1 MDGSGLGFR
10 YITGFLDLDHGL
22 EPEYPPVGCDD
33 IPWVD
38 LVVQLTHVLVYSV
51 DQQDDI
57 RKPCA
62 AFAGPRYSRF
72 SATYA
77 AFVGIGSPRSIRG
90 SPRSNRGIFL
100 TPTSREYKKGCPG
113 LRLFACECN
122 FRTYGLSGVV
132 VRYDEHMADVH
143 MGLG

>member
-1 MDGSGLGFR
+1 MCLCA
-10 YITGFLDLDHGL
+10 Y
-22 EPEYPPVGCDD
+22 V
-33 IPWVD
+33 
-38 LVVQLTHVLVYSV
+38 SV
-51 DQQDDI
+51 DQQAFENPAQHSQVNDI
-57 RKPCA
+57 RYRQPTQHSWVSA
-62 AFAGPRYSRF
+62 AH
-72 SATYA
+72 AT
-77 AFVGIGSPRSIRG
+77 FRGSPRSIRG
-90 SPRSNRGIFL
+90 ILL